1 MKNVKGS
8 WAESVSSVNSMIDDL
23 VRPTIEVS
31 RVLDAVA
38 EGDLSQKM
46 SLKIEGQPVRGEF
59 LRIGTTVNTMLDQL
73 SSFASE
79 VTRVAREVGTEGIL
93 GGQARVKD
101 VSGIWRDLTDN
112 VNFMANNLTTQVRNI
127 AEVTTAVANGDLSKK
142 ITVDVKGE
150 VLELKNT
157 INTMVDQLRSFADE
171 VTRVAREVGT
181 EGKLGGQATV
191 KGVSGTW
198 KDLTDNVNFMAT
210 NLTTQVRGIAKV
222 VTAVADGNLNQ
233 KFTIEAKGEVA
244 ALADTIN
251 SMIDTLR
258 VFAEQ
263 VTIVA
268 RQVGTEGE
276 LGGQAEVPGVAGTWK
291 ALTDSVNGMAANLIG
306 QVRGHTVH
314 AVGQCLPGPG
324 DSRHLRLAA
333 ELALGPDLARDG
345 RHLFRED
352 AQRVDHRV
360 DRVREGGDLALRLD
374 RELLVQVA
382 VCDCRHHLR
391 DAAHLRGQVRRH
403 EVDVVGQ
410 VLPGAADA
418 LDGRLPAQLSF
429 GADLARD
436 ARHFVC
442 ERAQL
447 VDHRVDRVLELENL
461 ALDVDGDLL
470 ASGRRSRLRSSPRRC
485 SAPGSSGCSP

>member
-1 MKNVKGS
+1 VAAPDTKKRRAPSRAPATNRRATDGATVEIKKKDLQELLDALRSARDGETGVRLPAQKSGVMGDVAKAFNGLAERREGLTGELGRVSKVIGREGRMTERAQLKNVKGS
-8 WAESVSSVNSMIDDL
+8 WAESINSVNSMIDDL

-127 AEVTTAVANGDLSKK
+127 ADVTTAVANGDLSKK

-191 KGVSGTW
+191 KGVSGVW
-198 KDLTDNVNFMAT
+198 RDLTENVNTLAG
-210 NLTTQVRGIAKV
+210 NLTSQVRNIAEV
-222 VTAVADGNLNQ
+222 TTAVAN
-233 KFTIEAKGEVA
+233 
-244 ALADTIN
+244 
-251 SMIDTLR
+251 
-258 VFAEQ
+258 
-263 VTIVA
+263 
-268 RQVGTEGE
+268 
-276 LGGQAEVPGVAGTWK
+276 
-291 ALTDSVNGMAANLIG
+291 
-306 QVRGHTVH
+306 
-314 AVGQCLPGPG
+314 
-324 DSRHLRLAA
+324 
-333 ELALGPDLARDG
+333 
-345 RHLFRED
+345 
-352 AQRVDHRV
+352 
-360 DRVREGGDLALRLD
+360 GDLSRKIT
-374 RELLVQVA
+374 V
-382 VCDCRHHLR
+382 
-391 DAAHLRGQVRRH
+391 DA
-403 EVDVVGQ
+403 
-410 VLPGAADA
+410 
-418 LDGRLPAQLSF
+418 
-429 GADLARD
+429 
-436 ARHFVC
+436 
-442 ERAQL
+442 
-447 VDHRVDRVLELENL
+447 
-461 ALDVDGDLL
+461 
-470 ASGRRSRLRSSPRRC
+470 
-485 SAPGSSGCSP
+485 

>member
-1 MKNVKGS
+1 MAAPEPKTRKRRAPSRAPATNRRAADNATVEIKKKDLQELLEALRSARDGETGVRLSAQKSGAMGDVAKAFNGLAERREGLTNELSRVSRVIGREGRMTERAQLKNAKGT

-127 AEVTTAVANGDLSKK
+127 ADVTTAVANGDLSKK

-244 ALADTIN
+244 A
-251 SMIDTLR
+251 R
-258 VFAEQ
+258 H
-263 VTIVA
+263 
-268 RQVGTEGE
+268 G
-276 LGGQAEVPGVAGTWK
+276 
-291 ALTDSVNGMAANLIG
+291 
-306 QVRGHTVH
+306 
-314 AVGQCLPGPG
+314 
-324 DSRHLRLAA
+324 SRHL
-333 ELALGPDLARDG
+333 
-345 RHLFRED
+345 
-352 AQRVDHRV
+352 
-360 DRVREGGDLALRLD
+360 
-374 RELLVQVA
+374 
-382 VCDCRHHLR
+382 CDIA
-391 DAAHLRGQVRRH
+391 DLRG
-403 EVDVVGQ
+403 
-410 VLPGAADA
+410 
-418 LDGRLPAQLSF
+418 
-429 GADLARD
+429 
-436 ARHFVC
+436 
-442 ERAQL
+442 
-447 VDHRVDRVLELENL
+447 
-461 ALDVDGDLL
+461 
-470 ASGRRSRLRSSPRRC
+470 
-485 SAPGSSGCSP
+485 